1 MSRKPID
8 KDSKPTTVNDQSHKP
23 AKQIEETARLASS
36 VEADKNLKKV
46 RKAGGGRMNPP
57 PEEDLGGGD
66 ICSLERRP
74 STDDDK
80 PLD

>member
-1 MSRKPID
+1 MSRKPLMGH
-8 KDSKPTTVNDQSHKP
+8 KGSKPTRAKDQSHKP
-23 AKQIEETARLASS
+23 AKHIEDIAQMASS
-36 VEADKNLKKV
+36 VEPEMV
-46 RKAGGGRMNPP
+46 RKPGKGRTQPP

-66 ICSLERRP
+66 ICSLEEQP